1 MPIVVKGILHPED
14 ALIAIDHG
22 VSAIMVSNHG
32 ARQLDGVEATV
43 DALPAIISAVQKQNA
58 NVEVYLDGGIRQG
71 TDVIKALALGAKMV
85 CIGRPVLWGL
95 ALSGQQGVELTLEI
109 LRKELDLAMAL
120 AGCTDSNNIDGKLVK
135 TLRYSNI

>member
-1 MPIVVKGILHPED
+1 
-14 ALIAIDHG
+14 
-22 VSAIMVSNHG
+22 MVSNHG

-43 DALPAIISAVQKQNA
+43 DALPAIISAVQRQNA

-95 ALSGQQGVELTLEI
+95 ALNGQQGVELTLEI

-135 TLRYSNI
+135 TLSYSNL